1 MKIGYNDSKKY
12 NYIIFKDLFVKV
24 LNAFF
29 KHHKFT
35 SKHFVAIGKNVTILG
50 RKKDFIVGKNVKFE
64 AGAFIQ
70 TVSKNGITIG
80 NNVTICQNA
89 MIRPSGFYGG
99 NLGWGLKIGNYSSI
113 GAASYIG
120 CSGKIIIGNY
130 VMIGPHCTMIAENHN
145 FHDKNELIMKQGV
158 SNKGIEIKDNVWIGA
173 NVTICS
179 GIEIGQ
185 GAVVAAGAVVTKN
198 VPPYAIV
205 GGNPAKIIKYRFDEE
220 LIQRL
225 TSINVVDVFDKF
237 SKNDEKLIYSELDD
251 DILNKIL
258 SSK

>member
-50 RKKDFIVGKNVKFE
+50 RKKDFIVGKNVKIE

-70 TVSKNGITIG
+70 TVSRNGITIG

-130 VMIGPHCTMIAENHN
+130 VMIGPHCTMIAENHIFN
-145 FHDKNELIMKQGV
+145 EKNELIMKQGV

-173 NVTICS
+173 NVTILD
-179 GIEIGQ
+179 GVIIEQ
-185 GAVVAAGAVVTKN
+185 GCIIAAGAVVTKN
-198 VPPYAIV
+198 TESNGIYAGI
-205 GGNPAKIIKYRFDEE
+205 PAKRIKDR
-220 LIQRL
+220 
-225 TSINVVDVFDKF
+225 
-237 SKNDEKLIYSELDD
+237 
-251 DILNKIL
+251 
-258 SSK
+258 

>member
-1 MKIGYNDSKKY
+1 MMKIGYNDSKKY

-50 RKKDFIVGKNVKFE
+50 RKKDFIVGKNVKIE

-70 TVSKNGITIG
+70 TVSRNGITIG

-130 VMIGPHCTMIAENHN
+130 VMIGPHCTMIAENHIFN
-145 FHDKNELIMKQGV
+145 EKNELIMKQGV

-173 NVTICS
+173 NVTILD
-179 GIEIGQ
+179 GVIIEQ
-185 GAVVAAGAVVTKN
+185 GCIIAAGAVVTKN
-198 VPPYAIV
+198 TESNGIYAGI
-205 GGNPAKIIKYRFDEE
+205 PAKRIKDR
-220 LIQRL
+220 
-225 TSINVVDVFDKF
+225 
-237 SKNDEKLIYSELDD
+237 
-251 DILNKIL
+251 
-258 SSK
+258 